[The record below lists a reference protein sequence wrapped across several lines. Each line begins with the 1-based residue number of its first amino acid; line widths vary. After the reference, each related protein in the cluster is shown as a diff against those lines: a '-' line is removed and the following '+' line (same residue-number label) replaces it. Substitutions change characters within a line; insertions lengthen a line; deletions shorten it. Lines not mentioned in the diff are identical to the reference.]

1 MVLLP
6 ARDMDGDRTLQLRG
20 LVIDP
25 PVALAPMA
33 GFTNSAFRA
42 ICRRYHC
49 GWVSTELV
57 SAEGLARRA
66 PRTLHYL
73 EATSAERP
81 VAAHLYGHD
90 PAVMARA
97 AAVAEELGRFDLIDI
112 NAGCP
117 VPKIMSRGAGAGLLR
132 DPERLRAM
140 VQAVRAAVRLPV
152 TVKTRLG
159 LSPRRIN
166 ISAVAQAVEEGGADA
181 LIVHARV
188 VSNRHTGPADW
199 TWLARIKRERRLPII
214 GNGGIDTADDALA
227 MLRTTGVDGVMIGRA
242 AIGEPWLFD
251 EVACRL
257 AGRPY
262 TPPPPAE
269 RCAVLLEHLRRL
281 VELVASE
288 SRFRRRMRLTPEQAA
303 CLQFRAHLVR
313 AFRGRPGLRDLIRR
327 FDALTTLTAVEQAV
341 REMFESIDVAEQRC

>member
-1 MVLLP
+1 MNLLQP
-6 ARDMDGDRTLQLRG
+6 LHLRE
-20 LVIDP
+20 LTIDP

-33 GFTNSAFRA
+33 GYTNSAFRA
-42 ICRRYHC
+42 ICRRYRC
-49 GWVSTELV
+49 GWVLTELV

-73 EATSAERP
+73 EATPAERP

-90 PAVMARA
+90 PDVMARA

-117 VPKIMSRGAGAGLLR
+117 VPKIMARGAGAGLLR
-132 DPERLRAM
+132 DPERLKTM
-140 VQAVRAAVRLPV
+140 VQAVRARVRLPV

-166 ISAVAQAVEEGGADA
+166 ISEVAQAVEEGGADA
-181 LIVHARV
+181 LVVHARV
-188 VSNRHTGPADW
+188 ASSRHAGPADW
-199 TWLARIKRERRLPII
+199 TWLARLKRERRLPII
-214 GNGGIDTADDALA
+214 GNGGIDTAPDAVA
-227 MLRTTGVDGVMIGRA
+227 MLRQTGVDGVMIGRA
-242 AIGEPWLFD
+242 AIGNPWLFD
-251 EVACRL
+251 EVACLL

-262 TPPPPAE
+262 APPPAAE

-281 VELVASE
+281 VELAVDE
-288 SRFRRRMRLTPEQAA
+288 SKLRRRMRLTPEHAA

-313 AFRGRPGLRDLIRR
+313 AFHGRPGLKELIRR
-327 FDALTTLTAVEQAV
+327 FDALTTLAAVEGAV
-341 REMFESIDVAEQRC
+341 TEMFASIDAAAGSC

>member
-1 MVLLP
+1 MVLLRAGMNAQP
-6 ARDMDGDRTLQLRG
+6 TLRLRG
-20 LVIDP
+20 LTLAP
-25 PVALAPMA
+25 AVALAPMA

-42 ICRRYHC
+42 ICRRYGC

-73 EATSAERP
+73 EATPAERP
-81 VAAHLYGHD
+81 LAAHLYGHD
-90 PAVMARA
+90 PDVLARA
-97 AAVAEELGRFDLIDI
+97 AAVAAELGRFDLIDI

-117 VPKIMSRGAGAGLLR
+117 VPKIMARGAGAGLLR
-132 DPERLRAM
+132 DPARLRAM

-166 ISAVAQAVEEGGADA
+166 IAEVAQAVEEGGADA

-188 VSNRHTGPADW
+188 VSNRHAGPADW
-199 TWLARIKRERRLPII
+199 TWLARLKQARRLPII
-214 GNGGIDTADDALA
+214 GNGGIATADDALA
-227 MLRTTGVDGVMIGRA
+227 MLQTTGVDGVMIGRA
-242 AIGEPWLFD
+242 AIGDPWLFA
-251 EVACRL
+251 EIAGRL

-262 TPPPPAE
+262 TPPTPAE
-269 RCAVLLEHLRRL
+269 RCDVLIEQLRRL
-281 VELVASE
+281 VELVTAE
-288 SRFRRRMRLTPEQAA
+288 SRCRRRMRLTPEQAA

-313 AFRGRPGLRDLIRR
+313 AFRGRPGLRELIKR
-327 FDALTTLTAVEQAV
+327 FDALTTLPAMEQAI
-341 REMFESIDVAEQRC
+341 RGMFASAAGA